1 VWPKG
6 ENGVREFDGKVAFV
20 TGGASGLGF
29 SLARAFGRANMRVM
43 LADIEVGALNAA
55 VAELKGAGIDARGVE
70 CDVANRASVEHA
82 ASDTLAAFGKIH
94 VLCNNAGV
102 VAGGPMERITP
113 GDWDWVIGVELMGA
127 VYGIQAFLPHLKAQG
142 EGGHVVTVA
151 SMAGMLGVPGMG
163 AHVAAKFGLV
173 GLSETLAA
181 ELAGTSI
188 GVSVLC
194 CSFMRTRMDNS
205 ARNRSERYGPRTET
219 SPEAEA
225 DLATFVRLGKDPE
238 DVAEKVMRV
247 IKENEMY
254 IFTDPE
260 LRSPLEERFQRILAA
275 YRQP

>member
-1 VWPKG
+1 MS
-6 ENGVREFDGKVAFV
+6 F
-20 TGGASGLGF
+20 
-29 SLARAFGRANMRVM
+29 
-43 LADIEVGALNAA
+43 
-55 VAELKGAGIDARGVE
+55 
-70 CDVANRASVEHA
+70 
-82 ASDTLAAFGKIH
+82 
-94 VLCNNAGV
+94 
-102 VAGGPMERITP
+102 
-113 GDWDWVIGVELMGA
+113 
-127 VYGIQAFLPHLKAQG
+127 GIQAFLPHLKAQG

-225 DLATFVRLGKDPE
+225 HLATFVRLGKDPE
-238 DVAEKVMRV
+238 DVAEKVMRG

>member
-1 VWPKG
+1 
-6 ENGVREFDGKVAFV
+6 
-20 TGGASGLGF
+20 
-29 SLARAFGRANMRVM
+29 MRVM

-151 SMAGMLGVPGMG
+151 SMAGMLSVPGMG

-194 CSFMRTRMDNS
+194 CSFMPTRMDNS

>member
-1 VWPKG
+1 
-6 ENGVREFDGKVAFV
+6 VREFDGKAAFV

-29 SLARAFGRANMRVM
+29 ALARAFGRANMRVM

-55 VAELKGAGIDARGVE
+55 VAELKGEGIDVRGIE
-70 CDVANRASVEHA
+70 CDVANRASVQHA
-82 ASDTLAAFGKIH
+82 ASETLAAFGKIH

-102 VAGGPMERITP
+102 VAGGPMESITP

-163 AHVAAKFGLV
+163 AHVAAKFGV
-173 GLSETLAA
+173 VWLSETLAA

-219 SPEAEA
+219 SPAAEA
-225 DLATFVRLGKDPE
+225 HLATFVRLGKDPE
-238 DVAEKVMRV
+238 EVAEKVMRG